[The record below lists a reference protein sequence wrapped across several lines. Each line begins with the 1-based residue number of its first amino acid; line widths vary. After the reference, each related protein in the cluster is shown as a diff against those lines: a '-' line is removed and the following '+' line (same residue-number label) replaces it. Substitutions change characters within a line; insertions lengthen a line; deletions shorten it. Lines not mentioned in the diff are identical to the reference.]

1 MLLHIPMK
9 VSRLIFV
16 ALITG
21 VSAFGGTQTTS
32 GVTTIVYAGDEMATD
47 AGLTASQI
55 AGLRA
60 LGFQIID

>member
-1 MLLHIPMK
+1 MLLHIPTK
-9 VSRLIFV
+9 VSRLIFT

-21 VSAFGGTQTTS
+21 VSVFGGTQTIS
-32 GVTTIVYAGDEMATD
+32 GATTVVYVGDEMATD

-60 LGFQIID
+60 SGFQIMD